1 MYATLLLLCGKGSML
16 DALSR
21 FMHVY
26 ACVVYPALFLIV
38 KVVFAFICS
47 DLRFNKAFMKSF
59 FS

>member
-1 MYATLLLLCGKGSML
+1 ML

-38 KVVFAFICS
+38 KVVFAFIFS
-47 DLRFNKAFMKSF
+47 YLRCNNTLMKILLF
-59 FS
+59 IGHFAKIYR